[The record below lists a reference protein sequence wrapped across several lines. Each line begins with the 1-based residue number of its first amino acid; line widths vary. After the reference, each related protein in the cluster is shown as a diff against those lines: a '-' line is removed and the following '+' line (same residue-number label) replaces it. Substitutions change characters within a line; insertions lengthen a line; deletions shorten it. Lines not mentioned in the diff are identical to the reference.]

1 MTVLP
6 SLTPM
11 RTLSLL
17 TLTLVFLSGC
27 SGTGFDPYGGSRSS
41 RSYPAS
47 ARTSSNGQE
56 RYRVCHKGK
65 NDLVLPSSA
74 VDAHIGHGD
83 RFGACS
89 RNDRQDDRRDDRQDD
104 RRDDRRGRGNG
115 RGRG

>member
-1 MTVLP
+1 
-6 SLTPM
+6 M
-11 RTLSLL
+11 RALSLL
-17 TLTLVFLSGC
+17 TLTLVLLSGC

-65 NDLVLPSSA
+65 NELTLPSSA

-83 RFGACS
+83 SFGGC
-89 RNDRQDDRRDDRQDD
+89 RDDRREDRRDDRREDRRED
-104 RRDDRRGRGNG
+104 RRDDRRGNG